1 MTTTDLIRILRE
13 YERAYGE
20 RYIVLADDEEIIDE
34 CRSVGIDPQTGDIVL
49 SIQD

>member
-20 RYIVLADDEEIIDE
+20 RYICLADDQQIIGD
-34 CRSVGIDPQTGDIVL
+34 CNSVGIDPETGDIVL